1 MKWDLSMCCCFTSTS
16 ETFPNQSKLKWQIF
30 SFAQLRNAT
39 NYFDQA
45 HILDKKGPAT
55 IYYGKKSFT

>member
-1 MKWDLSMCCCFTSTS
+1 MGWDLCMFCCFTSTS
-16 ETFPNQSKLKWQIF
+16 DTFRMQNKLMWKIF
-30 SFAQLRNAT
+30 SYEQLRKAT

-45 HILDKKGPAT
+45 HILGKKGSAT